1 MLRKKKIKLLISIF
15 FQGPRNKYDIVYLLS
30 YYEEIMGNNHDPWNF
45 RSQAWTILTHLCEQ
59 NADQS

>member
-30 YYEEIMGNNHDPWNF
+30 YYEEIRGNNHDP
-45 RSQAWTILTHLCEQ
+45 
-59 NADQS
+59 